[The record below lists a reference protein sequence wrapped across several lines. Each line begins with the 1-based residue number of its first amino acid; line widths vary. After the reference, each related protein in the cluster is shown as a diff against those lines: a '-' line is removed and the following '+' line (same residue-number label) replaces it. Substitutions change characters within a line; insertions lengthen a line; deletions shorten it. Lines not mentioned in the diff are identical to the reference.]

1 MQKFE
6 QFTNQK
12 VSKSSEQIGLHMV
25 PMGGLPQV
33 GVLHHDQPMVGSVQG
48 AILLVLAC
56 SEWPSISVS
65 IIFSL
70 H

>member
-48 AILLVLAC
+48 AILLVL
-56 SEWPSISVS
+56 WPSISVS